1 MIIFDD
7 VLIEFRMK
15 IESFKPDERYNN
27 ICKEI
32 YDLILIKQND
42 RDFIPV
48 IDDCSYDIVF
58 YKERNCKFL
67 YGENNEVVDIRSG
80 IFTIHNLNSPPY
92 KLVSDSKVSFV
103 TLKFHPWM
111 NSYLFG
117 SLKRKGIVDLAKDN
131 EELRALHENIFNTYK
146 SNERFELLNAFLNNL
161 EVSFSNRMLFVKS
174 VCENVFKQDGK
185 VSVNDLCNEFGK
197 SRQYLNRA
205 FKQEVLYSLKHF
217 IITVRILSLI
227 KFKLNENSITLTELC
242 YDYGYFDQSHFI
254 RDFKRVC
261 GVTPKYFFEN
271 LSEFMLRHK

>member
-7 VLIEFRMK
+7 VLIDFRMK
-15 IESFKPDERYNN
+15 IESFKPDERYDN

-32 YDLILIKQND
+32 YDLILIKHDD

-58 YKERNCKFL
+58 YKERNCIFL
-67 YGENNEVVDIRSG
+67 YGKNNEVVDIQSG
-80 IFTIHNLNSPPY
+80 VFTIHNLNSPPY
-92 KLVSDSKVSFV
+92 KLVSDSEISFV

-111 NSYLFG
+111 NSCLFG
-117 SLKRKGIVDLAKDN
+117 SLEGIGVIDLSKKN
-131 EELRALHENIFNTYK
+131 KQLLALHEKIFNTK
-146 SNERFELLNAFLNNL
+146 TSSQRLELLNAFLYSL
-161 EVSFSNRMLFVKS
+161 EVSFSNRMLFVMS
-174 VCENVFKQDGK
+174 VCETVFKENGK

>member
-7 VLIEFRMK
+7 VLIESRMN

-32 YDLILIKQND
+32 YDLILVKQYD

-58 YKERNCKFL
+58 YKERNCNFL
-67 YGENNEVVDIRSG
+67 YGENNEVVDVQSG
-80 IFTIHNLNSPPY
+80 VFTIHNLNSPPY
-92 KLVSDSKVSFV
+92 KLVSDSEISFV

-174 VCENVFKQDGK
+174 VCETVFKEDGK

-227 KFKLNENSITLTELC
+227 KFKLNENSITLTQLC